1 MSLVNGKDINVDD
14 PENIKYDGKAHQ
26 WEPTVTDGS
35 KTLMKDTD
43 YTVTYDK
50 TDFTNVTG
58 EIEVTI
64 TGKGNYAGTV
74 TKKYQITPA
83 TYTVTTGSDEKVY
96 DGTPLTKTEGAK
108 VEGIVEGETYTFKVT
123 GSQTYV
129 GTSDN
134 TYEMKL
140 DGTAKESNYTH
151 GTDTLGTLKVTAKSL
166 VNGKDINVDD
176 PENIK
181 YDGKAHQWE
190 PTVTDGSKT
199 LMKDTDYTVTY
210 DKTDF
215 TNVTGEIEVTI
226 TGKGNYAGTVT
237 KKYQITPATYTV
249 TTGSD
254 EKVYDGT
261 PLTKTEDNGA
271 KVTKES

>member
-1 MSLVNGKDINVDD
+1 MS
-14 PENIKYDGKAHQ
+14 
-26 WEPTVTDGS
+26 
-35 KTLMKDTD
+35 
-43 YTVTYDK
+43 
-50 TDFTNVTG
+50 
-58 EIEVTI
+58 
-64 TGKGNYAGTV
+64 
-74 TKKYQITPA
+74 A
-83 TYTVTTGSDEKVY
+83 TKVY
-96 DGTPLTKTEGAK
+96 DGTELTEAENKI
-108 VEGIVEGETYTFKVT
+108 EGIVDGETVT
-123 GSQTYV
+123 VTNDGTITNV

-134 TYEMKL
+134 TYKIMW

-261 PLTKTEDNGA
+261 PLTKTEGA
-271 KVTKES
+271 KVEES